1 MRWPEVLD
9 ELERG
14 AEESERFFTAGA
26 IGPAGDEPPSLLEL
40 AALLEATPD
49 LGPLPDD
56 LASRARAVLRRID
69 TVNAQLSRIPKPT
82 QDTGR
87 THFAGASSARPT
99 RFDQAL

>member
-14 AEESERFFTAGA
+14 ADESERFFTAA
-26 IGPAGDEPPSLLEL
+26 SADEPPSLLEL

-49 LGPLPDD
+49 LGPLPEE

-82 QDTGR
+82 QDAGR
-87 THFAGASSARPT
+87 THFAGASSMPPT
-99 RFDQAL
+99 RFDQSL